1 MTEQPII
8 LVADDDPSVC
18 GSIEAFLTD
27 NGFDVRPVS
36 TGQEALTLFR
46 SQPVDLVLLDANLGQ
61 PGYLQVLA
69 QIRKAQGNCPV
80 MIMADGQ
87 DITHAVK
94 AAGVED
100 WDCLQKPI
108 SDLSVLEHAIRIS
121 LLRAGL
127 AQEARDRRRHL
138 EDKVSQCELQLKLA
152 KQDLEAKRI
161 ALREVLACV
170 EQDSQ
175 EIGRRIAINI
185 EGTILPMLQ
194 SLQQGLPRAQ
204 AEMVREIEKSLQDIA
219 SPFVDHLSRRF
230 TSLSPAEI
238 RICDLIRRGLDNKA
252 IARLS
257 NLSVQ
262 TIATHRRS
270 IRHKLGI
277 SSQKVNMTSYL
288 RSYESQDA
296 PAPGDNS

>member
-8 LVADDDPSVC
+8 LLAHDDPSLC
-18 GSIEAFLTD
+18 GYIDAFLTD
-27 NGFDVRPVS
+27 AGFDVRPAS

-46 SQPVDLVLLDANLGQ
+46 SQPVDLVLMDANLCQ
-61 PGYLQVLA
+61 PGYVQVLA
-69 QIRKAQGNCPV
+69 QIRQAGADCPIIV
-80 MIMADGQ
+80 MADGQ
-87 DITHAVK
+87 EITHAVK

-108 SDLSVLEHAIRIS
+108 SDLPILEHAIRMS

-127 AQEARDRRRHL
+127 VREARDRREYL
-138 EDKVSQCELQLKLA
+138 EDKVSQCELQLKLV
-152 KQDLEAKRI
+152 KQDLEAKKI

-175 EIGRRIAINI
+175 EIGRRIAVNI
-185 EGTILPMLQ
+185 EGAILPMLQ

-230 TSLSPAEI
+230 TSLSPAEV

-288 RSYESQDA
+288 RTYESHDA